1 MLKVA
6 FYGYKIEEQV
16 KKLKWRREVNT
27 TPIYEA
33 YKNYEGIKL
42 IDFGGWDLP
51 VNFKAGIIAEH
62 NAVRNAAG
70 MFDVSHMGE
79 CLVEGPGAR
88 AFLDSLV
95 TNDVST
101 QPVGRALYAIM
112 CYENGTCV
120 DDLIL
125 YCLKEDLFFVVM
137 NASNVEKDLDWIMAH
152 KPTDGVKIT
161 DLSAKTAQIAIQG
174 PTAVDFVS
182 KLIPNAKELGFFGID
197 YTSGVLGKKCIVGRT
212 GYTGEDG
219 FEIYCA
225 AEDGPEHWNAFYEM
239 GVQPCGLGAR
249 DTLRLE
255 AKLPL
260 YGHEISDSIT
270 PLEANLGTFVKLDK
284 NADFIGKAA
293 LLKQQEEGIPRS
305 LRGFEMVDGGVA
317 RNSYPV
323 LVEGREV
330 GYVTSGCK
338 SPTLDK
344 FVGYALMERKTGL
357 KFGDTIEI
365 LIHGKPKKAVLVKT
379 PFYKRGKRNDNI
391 VKA

>member
-1 MLKVA
+1 MH
-6 FYGYKIEEQV
+6 
-16 KKLKWRREVNT
+16 T

-33 YKNYEGIKL
+33 YKNYEGVKL

-51 VNFKAGIIAEH
+51 VNFKSGIIAEH
-62 NAVRNAAG
+62 NAVRATAG

-137 NASNVEKDLDWIMAH
+137 NASNVEKDLAWIMSH
-152 KPTDGVKIT
+152 KPTNGVRIT
-161 DLSAKTAQIAIQG
+161 DLSAKTAQIAVQG

-182 KLIPNAKELGFFGID
+182 KLIPQARELGFFGLD

-225 AEDGPEHWNAFYEM
+225 AEDGPELWNAFYEM
-239 GVQPCGLGAR
+239 GVTPCGLGAR

-284 NADFIGKAA
+284 SADFIGKAA
-293 LLKQQEEGIPRS
+293 LIKQQEEGIARS
-305 LRGFEMVDGGVA
+305 LRGFEMVEGGVA
-317 RNSYPV
+317 RNGYPV
-323 LVEGREV
+323 LVSGREV

-357 KFGDTIEI
+357 KFGDTIEVV
-365 LIHGKPKKAVLVKT
+365 IHGKPKKAVLVKT
-379 PFYKRGKRNDNI
+379 PFYKRGKRNDNNDNI

>member
-1 MLKVA
+1 MH
-6 FYGYKIEEQV
+6 
-16 KKLKWRREVNT
+16 T
-27 TPIYEA
+27 TPVYEA
-33 YKNYEGIKL
+33 YKDYPGMKL
-42 IDFGGWDLP
+42 IDFGGCDLP
-51 VNFKAGIIAEH
+51 VNFKNGIIAEH
-62 NAVRNAAG
+62 NAVRNEAG

-79 CLVEGPGAR
+79 CLVKGPGAR

-101 QPVGRALYAIM
+101 QPVGKALYAIM

-137 NASNVEKDLDWIMAH
+137 NASNVEKDLAWIRAH
-152 KPTDGVKIT
+152 KPTTGVEIE
-161 DLSAKTAQIAIQG
+161 DLSPNTAQLAIQG
-174 PTAVDFVS
+174 PKAVDYVS
-182 KLIPNAKELGFFGID
+182 KLIPPARELGFFGLA
-197 YTSGVLGKKCIVGRT
+197 YTVNTNPGTNADPKPNNTATPNNLPYLLGRT

-225 AEDGPEHWNAFYEM
+225 KEDGARLWNAFIEL
-239 GVQPCGLGAR
+239 GVSPCGLGAR

-260 YGHEISDSIT
+260 YGHEISDCIT
-270 PLEANLGTFVKLDK
+270 PLEANLGTFVKLEK
-284 NADFIGKAA
+284 RADFIGKQA
-293 LLKQQEEGIPRS
+293 LIKQQEEGIPRS

-323 LVEGREV
+323 LVAGREV

-365 LIHGKPKKAVLVKT
+365 VIHGKPKKAVLVKT
-379 PFYKRGKRNDNI
+379 PFYKRGKRND
-391 VKA
+391 A